1 MSTQIQ
7 TGQLLPSALSE
18 ATLQQFNVA
27 YPSIHAHMFRLLAD
41 EEQLF
46 LLKYTLGEAVV
57 NNADIFKSRGLS
69 MNTVSR
75 NYLEWARMGRYR
87 QTVDTTAAP
96 SGTGLNNVPITIQ
109 FAQNWLSPGM
119 TVVYEDGAGGS
130 TSLLIQTGPTAS
142 GGNYNYTAVVVG
154 PTTAT
159 LNPAISGP
167 GTQAAWQGGAMAAY
181 SQQTANV
188 PVLYPDLFQNYTTTW
203 TFSQTVTG
211 VGATTPVWFNMEG
224 SDFYITEEERQLRVQ
239 ALKSLEGQGWTGNS
253 TMLTG
258 TSNVTDP
265 QGNTVT
271 TGSGV
276 WEQIITGNFY
286 TYNIAAAFA
295 PATNQAFYDFMSDT
309 ISSWAVVNAISAD
322 NIYLDMILG
331 TKSYQLMT
339 QTIQRYQNS
348 IGNWPVQLFNR
359 DKDDMGI
366 KGGTIPTEY
375 EFGGFHI
382 KFHKNAQWDDL
393 GMNAYKYNGTL
404 VPKTSYQILV
414 MPEKLVTGGAPIQLF
429 MRSDNDVNLG
439 WIFKYNPGLV
449 DPNNANSM
457 YANNA
462 GRGYQ
467 MYISTE
473 YMFIVPDP
481 SKLLRF
487 YGV

>member
-1 MSTQIQ
+1 
-7 TGQLLPSALSE
+7 
-18 ATLQQFNVA
+18 
-27 YPSIHAHMFRLLAD
+27 MFRLLAD

-46 LLKYTLGEAVV
+46 LLKYTLGDAVV
-57 NNADIFKSRGLS
+57 NNTDIFKSRGLTV
-69 MNTVSR
+69 NTISR
-75 NYLEWARMGRYR
+75 NYMEWARMGRYR
-87 QTVDTTAAP
+87 QTVSTTAAP

-130 TSLLIQTGPTAS
+130 TSLLIETGPTPSA
-142 GGNYNYTAVVVG
+142 GNFNYTAQVVG
-154 PTTAT
+154 PPTAT
-159 LNPAISGP
+159 LNPAIAQP
-167 GTQAAWQGGAMAAY
+167 GAPASWQAGAMAAY
-181 SQQTANV
+181 SFQAANV
-188 PVLYPDLFQNYTTTW
+188 PVLYPDLFTNFTTTF
-203 TFSQTVTG
+203 TFTQTVTG

-224 SDFYITEEERQLRVQ
+224 TDFYITEEERQLRVQ
-239 ALKSLEGQGWTGNS
+239 ALKSLEGSGWTGN
-253 TMLTG
+253 TNMTTG
-258 TSNVTDP
+258 ASGNTDP
-265 QGNTVT
+265 AGNTVT

-276 WEQIITGNFY
+276 WEQIATGNFY
-286 TYNIAAAFA
+286 TFNIAAAFA
-295 PATNQAFYDFMSDT
+295 VATNQAFYDFMSDT
-309 ISSWAVVNAISAD
+309 ISSWAVINAISSD
-322 NIYLDMILG
+322 NIYLDMIVG

-339 QTIQRYQNS
+339 QTIQKYQVS
-348 IGNWPVQLFNR
+348 IGNLPIQLFNR
-359 DKDDMGI
+359 DKDDKNI

-382 KFHKNAQWDDL
+382 RLHKNAQWDDL
-393 GMNAYKYNGTL
+393 GMNAFQYNGTL
-404 VPKTSYQILV
+404 VPKASYQILV

-439 WIFKYNPGLV
+439 WIFKYTPGLV
-449 DPNNANSM
+449 DPTNANSLI
-457 YANNA
+457 ANNG